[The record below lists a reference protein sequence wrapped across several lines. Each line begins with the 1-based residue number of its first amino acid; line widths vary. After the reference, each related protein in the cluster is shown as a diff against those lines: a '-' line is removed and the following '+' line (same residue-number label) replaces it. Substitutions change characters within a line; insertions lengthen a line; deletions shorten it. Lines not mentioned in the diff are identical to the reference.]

1 NAGVSDAIGALL
13 DDPAPLFPASSAGL
27 LAGSGSWTCAA
38 NLPLDPGTAT
48 AGAAL
53 AGVGRLAV
61 APDGS
66 RLYAVNP
73 AGNTLLSYPRAGNG
87 SLGTPLVVTHGSPL
101 GEGKVTGMDLP
112 TGLALAPDGSQV
124 FVTGAASN
132 SLAVFAV
139 GAGGALSQT
148 QVLASGSGGVVGM
161 FGAADVVA
169 SADGRFVFVAAP
181 TSHAI
186 AVFRRD
192 PATGVL
198 AFVERV
204 ADGLGTVLPD
214 SNVLRGVRRLRL
226 GVDGSR
232 LYALATQSQAVTSFA
247 VHPQTGRLTYLGRVR
262 HDDAGGAGLAGAR
275 DLSGSGDSV
284 YALGSGAITLLT
296 PDAQGLLAVSA
307 VYDAIPE
314 LADPQ

>member
-1 NAGVSDAIGALL
+1 AIASFGRERGSRCASTGLRRLDGPLVDVAPGGEVAFQLQGVLFANAAGMLEYSVTATPRSAGEELDPSDNGASDADPLVPAPDLALQKSDGLAQVVAGTAATWRIDLANAGVSDAIGALL

-148 QVLASGSGGVVGM
+148 QVLASVSGGVVGM

-204 ADGLGTVLPD
+204 ADGLGT
-214 SNVLRGVRRLRL
+214 
-226 GVDGSR
+226 
-232 LYALATQSQAVTSFA
+232 
-247 VHPQTGRLTYLGRVR
+247 
-262 HDDAGGAGLAGAR
+262 
-275 DLSGSGDSV
+275 
-284 YALGSGAITLLT
+284 
-296 PDAQGLLAVSA
+296 
-307 VYDAIPE
+307 
-314 LADPQ
+314 